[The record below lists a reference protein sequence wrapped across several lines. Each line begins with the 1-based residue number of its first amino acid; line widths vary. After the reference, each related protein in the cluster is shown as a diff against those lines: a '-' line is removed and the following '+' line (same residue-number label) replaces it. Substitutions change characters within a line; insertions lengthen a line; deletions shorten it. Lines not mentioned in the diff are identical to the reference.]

1 MFMLIYI
8 TQVVYDSHWM
18 GQNLPF

>member
-8 TQVVYDSHWM
+8 TQVVNDSHWM